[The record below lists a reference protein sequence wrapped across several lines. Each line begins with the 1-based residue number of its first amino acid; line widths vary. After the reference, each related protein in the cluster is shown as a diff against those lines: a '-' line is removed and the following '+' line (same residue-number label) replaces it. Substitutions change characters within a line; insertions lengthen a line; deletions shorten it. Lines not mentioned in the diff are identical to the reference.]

1 MKGFPSHF
9 PPPLK
14 QFNSCIFTQ
23 VMNYLLYQSGFPDG
37 LKKSQYWD
45 NQYSVYLDLCSTTF
59 NIFVNTH
66 LLLKG
71 EEERREKKNKTA
83 AIYIYAIYI

>member
-1 MKGFPSHF
+1 MKNTYESSFPSHF

-14 QFNSCIFTQ
+14 QFNSCVFTQ
-23 VMNYLLYQSGFPDG
+23 VMNYLLYQSGFPAR
-37 LKKSQYWD
+37 LKKKKSQYWD

-59 NIFVNTH
+59 IIFVNTH

-71 EEERREKKNKTA
+71 EEEIREKNKTA
-83 AIYIYAIYI
+83 AI